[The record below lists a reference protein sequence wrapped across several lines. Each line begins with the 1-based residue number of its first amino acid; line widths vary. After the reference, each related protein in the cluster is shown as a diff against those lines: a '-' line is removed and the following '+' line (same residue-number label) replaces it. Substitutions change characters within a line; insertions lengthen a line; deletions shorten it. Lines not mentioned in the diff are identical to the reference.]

1 MKGGIWMK
9 RLNQKELVTFCSQ
22 LAMILRAGISSL
34 EGIAIMKE
42 DMEQGEGKAILE
54 TLYEKL
60 EMTGILH
67 MAMREV
73 EVFPEYVCNMTE
85 IGETSGRLDEVME
98 GLADYY
104 DREDRLSETL
114 KNALTYPMLM
124 VGLMAVILVILM
136 TKVMPVFQSV
146 FEQLGGGLTG
156 ISAGIMNLGMLMS
169 RYSWVLAVLLVP
181 VLAGAGYLAFSK
193 KGRDGLR
200 RYMERSKI
208 FGKTA
213 EKMACAKAAQGM
225 NLCIRSGLDID
236 QSLEMAERLV
246 DHEKVKA
253 KIADC
258 RKRMMEGET
267 FDQALEESHLFS
279 GVYGKMISIGVRT
292 GAMDQVMG
300 KIAGRYEEEVTER
313 LQNGVAMIEPTMVA
327 VLSAM
332 VGLILLSVMLPLMG
346 IMSNLG

>member
-1 MKGGIWMK
+1 MK
-9 RLNQKELVTFCSQ
+9 RLNHKELVTFCSQ

-34 EGIAIMKE
+34 EGVTIMKE
-42 DMEQGEGKAILE
+42 DMEPGEGRKILDA
-54 TLYEKL
+54 LYEKL
-60 EMTGILH
+60 EMTGNLH
-67 MAMREV
+67 MAMREI

-104 DREDRLSETL
+104 DREDRLCEAL
-114 KNALTYPMLM
+114 KNALTYPMMML
-124 VGLMAVILVILM
+124 GLMAVIIVILM

-156 ISAGIMNLGMLMS
+156 ISRSIMNLGLLMN
-169 RYSWVLAVLLVP
+169 RYSWGLAILLVL
-181 VLAGAGYLAFSK
+181 VLAGAGYPAFSQ
-193 KGRDGLR
+193 KGRDRLR
-200 RYMERSKI
+200 RYMERSGI

-246 DHEKVKA
+246 DHEKVKEKMA
-253 KIADC
+253 EC
-258 RKRMMEGET
+258 RKRMTEGEP
-267 FDQALEESHLFS
+267 FDRALEESHLFS
-279 GVYGKMISIGVRT
+279 GVYGKMIAIGVRT
-292 GAMDQVMG
+292 GAVDQVME
-300 KIAGRYEEEVTER
+300 KVAGQYEEEVTDR
-313 LQNGVAMIEPTMVA
+313 LQNTVAMIEPAMVA

-332 VGLILLSVMLPLMG
+332 VGLILLSVMLPLMS
-346 IMSNLG
+346 IMTNLG